1 MVCSHF
7 LAILRTHRRRWTC
20 STPFCKVVTEQMLWL
35 VITAIFS
42 QAQGMSFDKNKTEL
56 ALYAPGITPYPGNIT
71 TPYLLWND
79 FLFLCRQ
86 CFVVDNKTWIIVQ
99 QPAPGVSYNG
109 LSTTST
115 INKYFILNETARI
128 HLQYYPFFATIPQ
141 VLLTWFYDGVHNHS
155 IPSDAFRNVPAVLRT
170 GHLGIDRNAYFSCEG
185 SVDKYYNYSS
195 CTYKRPQDFYIKDI
209 TYGLEVSD
217 IPRIPCLEVEP
228 NEDLIRSKAL
238 EVCNR
243 SDIFDCPE
251 LTFVEPV
258 LPSLDKF
265 CPKYEPPATYHY
277 YIYGVLGFIILTLLL
292 SAPVAIK
299 AIPQQNGY
307 QRLSFQPPRKS
318 R

>member
-1 MVCSHF
+1 
-7 LAILRTHRRRWTC
+7 
-20 STPFCKVVTEQMLWL
+20 MLWL
-35 VITAIFS
+35 VIATIFS

-115 INKYFILNETARI
+115 VNKYFILNETARV
-128 HLQYYPFFATIPQ
+128 HLQYHPFFATIPQ
-141 VLLTWFYDGVHNHS
+141 VLLTWFYDGVHNHT
-155 IPSDAFRNVPAVLRT
+155 IPSDAFRKVPAVLRT

-185 SVDKYYNYSS
+185 TVEKYYNYSS
-195 CTYKRPQDFYIKDI
+195 CTYKRPQDFYIKDV

-217 IPRIPCLEVEP
+217 IPRIPCLEVELSD
-228 NEDLIRSKAL
+228 DLVLHKAL

-251 LTFVEPV
+251 LSFVEPV

-277 YIYGVLGFIILTLLL
+277 YIYGVLGFIIFILLL

-307 QRLSFQPPRKS
+307 QRLPFQPPRKS